1 MTHTGVDGTAERF
14 LMFRFLLVL
23 LLFLTP
29 LPASAT
35 DAGWALLR
43 AGGHVVL
50 LRHAMVTGN
59 GDPAG
64 FDIEKCATQQKLS
77 ERGKQQ
83 ARKIGALF
91 AARAAPIDQVL
102 SSRYCRA
109 LDTAGIAFEDNK
121 AEKFEPLDLLSKDSG
136 AAATQNAAVIKEVES
151 FTGDGNLVMI
161 THLEN
166 IQALTGAGAREGE
179 AVIVSVDGEKLRV
192 LGRIIF

>member
-1 MTHTGVDGTAERF
+1 MLRLA
-14 LMFRFLLVL
+14 LAFLLC
-23 LLFLTP
+23 LTP
-29 LPASAT
+29 ASAHAT

-64 FDIEKCATQQKLS
+64 FDIDKCATQQKLS
-77 ERGKQQ
+77 DRGKQQ

-91 AARAAPIDQVL
+91 AARAAPIDRVL

-121 AEKFEPLDLLSKDSG
+121 AEKFEPLDLLSKDP
-136 AAATQNAAVIKEVES
+136 AAAAVQNAAVIKEVES
-151 FTGDGNLVMI
+151 FTGDGNLVLV

-179 AVIVSVDGEKLRV
+179 AVVVGLDGEKLRV

>member
-1 MTHTGVDGTAERF
+1 MTRTGVDGTTERS
-14 LMFRFLLVL
+14 LMLRLAFAL

-29 LPASAT
+29 VSAYAT

-59 GDPAG
+59 GDPVG

-91 AARAAPIDQVL
+91 AARAAPIDRVL

-121 AEKFEPLDLLSKDSG
+121 AQQFEPLDLLSKDS
-136 AAATQNAAVIKEVES
+136 AAAAAQNAAVIKEVENFS
-151 FTGDGNLVMI
+151 GDGNLVMV

-166 IQALTGAGAREGE
+166 ILALTGAGAREGE
-179 AVIVSVDGEKLRV
+179 AVIVGLDGEKLRV

>member
-1 MTHTGVDGTAERF
+1 MLRLAF
-14 LMFRFLLVL
+14 AILLC
-23 LLFLTP
+23 LTP
-29 LPASAT
+29 VAANAT

-59 GDPAG
+59 GDPSG
-64 FDIEKCATQQKLS
+64 FDIDKCTTQQKLS

-91 AARAAPIDQVL
+91 AARAAPIDKVL
-102 SSRYCRA
+102 SSRFCRA

-121 AEKFEPLDLLSKDSG
+121 AEKFEPLDLLSKDPTM
-136 AAATQNAAVIKEVES
+136 AATQNAAVVKEVAS

-161 THLEN
+161 THQEN

-179 AVIVSVDGEKLRV
+179 AVIVGVDGEKLRV

>member
-1 MTHTGVDGTAERF
+1 MIRLA
-14 LMFRFLLVL
+14 LAL
-23 LLFLTP
+23 LLCLTP
-29 LPASAT
+29 VAAHAT

-50 LRHAMVTGN
+50 LRHANVTGN

-64 FDIEKCATQQKLS
+64 FDIDKCATQQKLS
-77 ERGKQQ
+77 DRGRQQ

-91 AARAAPIDQVL
+91 AARAAPIDRIL
-102 SSRYCRA
+102 SSRFCRA

-121 AEKFEPLDLLSKDSG
+121 AEKFEALDLLSKDP
-136 AAATQNAAVIKEVES
+136 AAAAAQNAAVVKAVEN
-151 FTGDGNLVMI
+151 FTGDGNLVLV

-179 AVIVSVDGEKLRV
+179 AVIVGVDGEKLRV